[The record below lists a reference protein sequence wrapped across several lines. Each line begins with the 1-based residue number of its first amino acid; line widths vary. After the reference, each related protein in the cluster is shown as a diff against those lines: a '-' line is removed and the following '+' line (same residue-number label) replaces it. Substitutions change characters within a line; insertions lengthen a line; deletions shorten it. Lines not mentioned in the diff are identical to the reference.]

1 MPSFHRG
8 TARLAAVGLAI
19 GLVAACGDD
28 PIAPQSLADPVATTA
43 QLAALDD
50 VFDAEALNSFT
61 ALSLNGDI
69 SPAAAPQ
76 LKALR
81 AAVRA
86 SNPLDRSSLLRP
98 YGRRIEEAQ
107 VLRQLVPTLANA
119 AIFPPEALG
128 KTFEWNLTNSL
139 YEPTARTG
147 APTNGIRF
155 ILYAIDPFTGL
166 PADPLVEVG
175 YADLMDESTTSTTK
189 LHVRVAGVGGTPVY
203 VDYTVTVSATLTS
216 GRITST
222 GRVTNGATSPDT
234 LQFAGVVTIS
244 ATETSATLTQDV
256 SLDVNSQDVHIR
268 SVDRV
273 TLTETSITLRANF
286 RFEHGDE
293 VVTVAAVFDV
303 DEFTGTGTGTVT
315 VRVNGGLFAT
325 CTAEFGAG
333 SAAIVCEG
341 ADQDGL
347 NADEEVALQAIADA
361 VAKVSEIFA
370 GLFGPAF
377 VLVGA

>member
-8 TARLAAVGLAI
+8 AARLAAVGLAI

-28 PIAPQSLADPVATTA
+28 PIGPRSLADPAATTA

-50 VFDAEALNSFT
+50 VFNAEALNSFT
-61 ALSLNGDI
+61 TLSLTGDI

-81 AAVRA
+81 AAIRA
-86 SNPLDRSSLLRP
+86 SNPLDGSSMLRP

-107 VLRQLVPTLANA
+107 LLRQLVPTLANA
-119 AIFPPEALG
+119 VIFPPEVLG

-175 YADLMDESTTSTTK
+175 YVDLMDESTSTTTK
-189 LHVRVAGVGGTPVY
+189 LHVQVAGVGGTPVY
-203 VDYTVTVSATLTS
+203 VDYTVTISS

-234 LQFAGVVTIS
+234 LEFAGVVTIS
-244 ATETSATLTQDV
+244 ATQTGATFTQDV
-256 SLDVNSQDVHIR
+256 SLDVNSRDLHVR
-268 SVDRV
+268 SVDRF
-273 TLTETSITLRANF
+273 TLDGTAFTLRTNF

-293 VVTVAAVFDV
+293 VVTLLAVFEGDL
-303 DEFTGTGTGTVT
+303 FGTATGTIT

-325 CTAEFGAG
+325 CTGEFGAG
-333 SAAIVCEG
+333 SATMVCEG

-347 NADEEVALQAIADA
+347 NVDEEAALDAIGNA
-361 VAKVSEIFA
+361 VARISEIFD
-370 GLFGPAF
+370 GLFFPGLA
-377 VLVGA
+377 LIGA